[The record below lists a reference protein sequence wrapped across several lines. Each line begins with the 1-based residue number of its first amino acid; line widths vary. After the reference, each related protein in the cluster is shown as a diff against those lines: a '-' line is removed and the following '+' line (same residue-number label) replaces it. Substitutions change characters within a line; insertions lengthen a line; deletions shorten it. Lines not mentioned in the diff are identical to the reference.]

1 MIRMPR
7 SGFSL
12 LIAFLIAFLEI
23 ASKRCENHPLT
34 VPTSARTHT
43 TQLA

>member
-12 LIAFLIAFLEI
+12 LIAFLEI

-34 VPTSARTHT
+34 VHTPASTHT